1 MIKGL
6 DVFREHFIGMDDQY
20 ILIGGAACDIQ
31 VSSPHATCRSGHL
44 RGVTIMTHSVHCRFA
59 TESYFDRQ
67 R

>member
-31 VSSPHATCRSGHL
+31 MSNKPFPSRSDIARSAT
-44 RGVTIMTHSVHCRFA
+44 
-59 TESYFDRQ
+59 
-67 R
+67 